1 MTLEDKLRNALRET
15 AGEIPDDPPPLR
27 LTRLAVSRH
36 QARQRSANQHGAKQP
51 WTQRHGPRWPAWAA
65 PLAAAAAIVGLVAV
79 LLTVVHDRPNVE
91 GPSGQGS
98 TTASG
103 LAGVP
108 PYYVALTIR
117 GNYPDPAAADST
129 AAEVRATATGAVL
142 ARIAVPRPYVHFS
155 GVTAAADDRTFILV
169 AEEKNNPPDQP
180 ARYYPPSRF
189 FLLRIAPGAP
199 PGGRVSLHALPA
211 GFIPANHEVNSM
223 ALSPD
228 GTSLAADIGPAGGG
242 SGLLVFNLATGTSRT
257 WTFTACHHCG
267 LGADRLGWGSYQG
280 GALSWTADGRHLAF
294 VGPKAPPAAGSG
306 ASFVPGSVRLLDV
319 SAPGTNLLAN
329 SKIILRWPG
338 RAGREIGPGWRA
350 VVITPDGRTVVFL
363 EQLVTYGPKGSIK
376 GSRGL
381 LAKAS
386 VATGQVTVVSG
397 SVKPAD
403 QYQQLMYTN
412 ATGHALVV
420 FYYGPK
426 YEVRVGILRGN
437 QFTPIPWSPRTVTA
451 AW

>member
-27 LTRLAVSRH
+27 LSPLAVSRH
-36 QARQRSANQHGAKQP
+36 PVRRRPAKQHRAQHHGA
-51 WTQRHGPRWPAWAA
+51 RWPAWAA
-65 PLAAAAAIVGLVAV
+65 PLAAAAAIVALVAA
-79 LLTVVHDRPNVE
+79 LLTLAPDRPNVE
-91 GPSGQGS
+91 GPSNSQG
-98 TTASG
+98 TTTPSG
-103 LAGVP
+103 PAAVP
-108 PYYVALTIR
+108 PYYVALTITGR
-117 GNYPDPAAADST
+117 NPGKAGPYAN
-129 AAEVRATATGAVL
+129 AAEVRATATGVVL
-142 ARIAVPRPYVHFS
+142 ARITVPGPYAFFTQ
-155 GVTAAADDRTFILV
+155 VTAGAGDRTFVLL
-169 AEEKNNPPDQP
+169 AEEKSNPPRSGQP
-180 ARYYPPSRF
+180 YSPPARF

-228 GTSLAADIGPAGGG
+228 GTSLAADIGPQGGG

-257 WTFTACHHCG
+257 WTFTACRHCG
-267 LGADRLGWGSYQG
+267 IGSDRLGWGSYEG
-280 GALSWTADGRHLAF
+280 GALSWTSDGRHLAF

-306 ASFVPGSVRLLDV
+306 ASSFVPGSVRLLDV

-363 EQLVTYGPKGSIK
+363 EQLVMYGPKGSIK

-420 FYYGPK
+420 YYYGPK